1 MKKNPSP
8 VPSPAASSAKKA
20 SAKKTAVTSSEHPAR
35 AYRDLHEHLKALDEA
50 GLLVT
55 IDRPINKDTEL
66 HPLVR
71 WQFRGGI
78 AEPDRKAFLFTNV
91 VNGKG
96 KKYDIPVV
104 VGALAANR
112 EIYSVG
118 MGCKIE
124 DIGKT
129 WTHAISNPIL
139 PNVVTSAPCQEIV
152 VQGKDLLKPGQGVD
166 SLPIPI
172 STPGWDNAP
181 YTTLSQYITKDPET
195 GIQNMGIYRGQ
206 VKSPTRLG
214 MNPSLENQPGIYTH
228 WEKAK
233 AKGQKLAAAVIL
245 GCPPSVAFTS
255 AQKLAEDT
263 DELHVA
269 GGLAGSPINVVKCKT
284 VDLLVPAEAEI
295 VIEGYINTEWLEP
308 EAPFGESHG
317 HVNLQEFNAYME
329 VTAITRRKDAIL
341 TSIISQVTP
350 SESSLIKRVA
360 LEPVFLNH
368 LKKQLGIKGVVKVS
382 MHEPL
387 TNLRKVLV
395 VVVSRKTPPTEV
407 WRALYGAAALLRSG
421 GKMVVAVNEDID
433 PDNADALLW
442 AMSYRANFALDL
454 QVLQGRDPGHGPRS
468 PRNNGVDGSLL
479 IDATLKDDF
488 PPIALPKREF
498 MENAKAI
505 WEELGLPKLKPE
517 APWFGYSLGD
527 WSERNEQMA
536 QRAVKGDYFITGEE
550 IALQRRR
557 DVAMNTEIKHL
568 MEEGN
573 SLGQLVTQAA
583 GKQRKPSTTGAVP
596 KKEKV
601 EVKAKTKVAKTV
613 KTSKAAKSAARVK
626 TK

>member
-1 MKKNPSP
+1 MKKST
-8 VPSPAASSAKKA
+8 PATKSTTAKSIA
-20 SAKKTAVTSSEHPAR
+20 VKTAKTLKPTQSEQR
-35 AYRDLHEHLKALDEA
+35 GYRDLHEHLAELDKQ
-50 GLLVT
+50 GLLITV
-55 IDRPINKDTEL
+55 DRPINKDTEL

-78 AEPDRKAFLFTNV
+78 AEPDRKAFLFTHV

-104 VGALAANR
+104 VGALAATR
-112 EIYSVG
+112 KIYSVG
-118 MGCKIE
+118 MGCEIA

-129 WTHAISNPIL
+129 WSHAI
-139 PNVVTSAPCQEIV
+139 APCQEIV
-152 VQGKDLLKPGQGVD
+152 IQGKDLLKPGKGVD
-166 SLPIPI
+166 GLPIPI

-233 AKGQKLAAAVIL
+233 ARGERLPAAVIL
-245 GCPPSVAFTS
+245 GCPPCVAFTS
-255 AQKLAEDT
+255 AQKLSEDT

-269 GGLAGSPINVVKCKT
+269 GGLAGAPIHVVQCKT
-284 VDLLVPAEAEI
+284 VDLVVPADAEI

-368 LKKQLGIKGVVKVS
+368 LSKAMGIKGVKKVV

-387 TNLRKVLV
+387 TNLRKVISIV
-395 VVVSRKTPPTEV
+395 VDRKMPQTEV
-407 WRALYGAAALLRSG
+407 WRALYGAASLLRSG
-421 GKMVVAVNEDID
+421 GKMVIAVNDDID

-454 QVLQGRDPGHGPRS
+454 QVLQNRDPGHGPRS
-468 PRNNGVDGSLL
+468 PRNNGMDSSLL
-479 IDATLKDDF
+479 IDATLKDNF
-488 PPIALPKREF
+488 PPIALPKKEF

-505 WEELGLPKLKPE
+505 WEELGLPQLKPE
-517 APWFGYSLGD
+517 SPWFGYSLGD

-536 QRAVKGDYFITGEE
+536 QRAVKGDYFVTGEE
-550 IALQRRR
+550 IAKMRRK
-557 DVAMNTEIKHL
+557 DVAMNTEIKHV
-568 MEEGN
+568 MAGEG
-573 SLGQLVTQAA
+573 
-583 GKQRKPSTTGAVP
+583 RKALP
-596 KKEKV
+596 EKS
-601 EVKAKTKVAKTV
+601 KAKVGLKGK
-613 KTSKAAKSAARVK
+613 KTSLKK
-626 TK
+626 

>member
-1 MKKNPSP
+1 MKKSTTATKSSLAKKPTAKSTAVKSNTSKTGKLE
-8 VPSPAASSAKKA
+8 SSA
-20 SAKKTAVTSSEHPAR
+20 PPR
-35 AYRDLHEHLKALDEA
+35 AYRDLHEHLAELDKQ
-50 GLLVT
+50 GLLITV
-55 IDRPINKDTEL
+55 DRPINKDTEL

-104 VGALAANR
+104 VGALAATR
-112 EIYSVG
+112 QIYSVG
-118 MGCKIE
+118 MGCDIA

-129 WTHAISNPIL
+129 WSRAIANPIK
-139 PNVVTSAPCQEIV
+139 PTVVKDAPCQEIV
-152 VQGKDLLKPGQGVD
+152 VQGKELLKPGKGVD

-233 AKGQKLAAAVIL
+233 ARGERLPAAVIL
-245 GCPPSVAFTS
+245 GCPPCVAFTS
-255 AQKLAEDT
+255 AQKLSEDT

-269 GGLAGSPINVVKCKT
+269 GGLAGASIHVVKCKT
-284 VDLLVPAEAEI
+284 VDLMVPAEAEI

-368 LKKQLGIKGVVKVS
+368 LSKAMGIKGVKKVV

-387 TNLRKVLV
+387 TNLRKVISIV
-395 VVVSRKTPPTEV
+395 VDRKMPQTEV
-407 WRALYGAAALLRSG
+407 WRALYGAASLLRSG
-421 GKMVVAVNEDID
+421 GKMVIAVNEDID

-454 QVLQGRDPGHGPRS
+454 QVLQNRDPGHGPRS
-468 PRNNGVDGSLL
+468 PRNNGMDSSLL

-488 PPIALPKREF
+488 PPIALPKKEY

-517 APWFGYSLGD
+517 SPWFGYSLGD

-536 QRAVKGDYFITGEE
+536 QRAVKGDYFETGEE
-550 IALQRRR
+550 IAKMRRK
-557 DVAMNTEIKHL
+557 DVAMNTEIKHV
-568 MEEGN
+568 MADEGRKA
-573 SLGQLVTQAA
+573 LPEKGKPKA
-583 GKQRKPSTTGAVP
+583 G
-596 KKEKV
+596 
-601 EVKAKTKVAKTV
+601 VKAKKTIR
-613 KTSKAAKSAARVK
+613 KK
-626 TK
+626 